1 MSDSMILYA
10 GVFCFGLILLGF
22 VLTVVEFRK
31 TSSESNG
38 DAISRQRLSP
48 RGMDIHPDTRG

>member
-1 MSDSMILYA
+1 MILYA